1 MQDDPRDPRSPM
13 LAGDGLRKASLQAVN
28 EMKTLGA
35 TARLA
40 DAGRKVRGM
49 TASKS
54 VDALRDVVA
63 AAQEVEAGPVDNP
76 PCLDGEQALARIFN
90 AIGRDLSSPHF
101 RTKTSKE
108 ASHSFF
114 RQAIRLVPQKDSA
127 FSKKMMSDLIAAGGK
142 LIPGADAIVH
152 SVHAV
157 TSTFAGW
164 NASKEAAEGECLKA
178 REELD
183 TIRSEV
189 RDKADETFRAAV
201 KAGVDLEKQRLRE
214 ECDVA
219 VAAKEDACEGRVR
232 DSCAAHAGA
241 LRVKEA
247 EAAELRGALD
257 AAAAAKDEEVR
268 ALTELNDKAQRG
280 LHEATT
286 RAKVAEEASA
296 AAEDGKA
303 AAEAGK
309 AAAEAAVVA
318 AEAAT
323 AAAKA
328 AATEAE
334 AGRAAA
340 EAQVA
345 EARARSQEGDAEWTA
360 KAAAFERDAREV
372 AEAHGEALRVKE
384 SEATEL
390 RHALASAVAAREAD
404 SQSMRAAMVDTER
417 GMKEAFELIEAAKR
431 ASAAAEAA
439 AAKAEAGKAVAEAQ
453 AAEASALSQ
462 KGDAELNARAAAF
475 ERDARGA
482 AEAHA
487 GALRVKEAEAAE
499 LRRAL
504 DAAAAAKDEEV
515 RALTEL
521 NDKAQRGLHE
531 ATTRAKVAEEAS
543 AAAEDGKAA
552 AEAGKAAAEAAV
564 VAAEAATAAAK
575 AAATEAEA
583 GRAAAEAQVAEARA
597 RSQEGDA
604 EWTAKAAA
612 FERDARE
619 VAEAHGEAL
628 RVKESEATE
637 LRHALASAVAAR
649 EADSQSMRAAIARC
663 EEDAQGLIRAAV
675 DKAGVT
681 VEALA
686 GAETARATEE
696 AARAVA
702 EAAQATA
709 EERAAAA
716 RDESRRLTEE
726 LANVTEQLAR
736 ESELACVHE
745 ETLAHARAEDER
757 RAQEQAH
764 AVQTQQLAVDA
775 ARLETRREVEAEA
788 EAKLQAITATL
799 QAELEQQVDEQRR
812 ALLEELRVV
821 AERAEQEL
829 DRGMAAAK
837 NIEAAAEEVSQHERR
852 EKERAWAHIAEL
864 EAKLG
869 SDASR
874 NPAPR

>member
-1 MQDDPRDPRSPM
+1 
-13 LAGDGLRKASLQAVN
+13 
-28 EMKTLGA
+28 
-35 TARLA
+35 
-40 DAGRKVRGM
+40 M

-257 AAAAAKDEEVR
+257 AAAAAKE
-268 ALTELNDKAQRG
+268 
-280 LHEATT
+280 
-286 RAKVAEEASA
+286 
-296 AAEDGKA
+296 
-303 AAEAGK
+303 
-309 AAAEAAVVA
+309 
-318 AEAAT
+318 
-323 AAAKA
+323 
-328 AATEAE
+328 
-334 AGRAAA
+334 
-340 EAQVA
+340 
-345 EARARSQEGDAEWTA
+345 
-360 KAAAFERDAREV
+360 
-372 AEAHGEALRVKE
+372 
-384 SEATEL
+384 
-390 RHALASAVAAREAD
+390 
-404 SQSMRAAMVDTER
+404 
-417 GMKEAFELIEAAKR
+417 
-431 ASAAAEAA
+431 
-439 AAKAEAGKAVAEAQ
+439 
-453 AAEASALSQ
+453 
-462 KGDAELNARAAAF
+462 
-475 ERDARGA
+475 
-482 AEAHA
+482 
-487 GALRVKEAEAAE
+487 
-499 LRRAL
+499 
-504 DAAAAAKDEEV
+504 EEV

-874 NPAPR
+874 NPAPK